1 MSATM
6 KPSPPLGLAF
16 IAGALKREGHSI
28 QVIDSLAEAPNQ
40 YIEFKNDIV
49 LNGITEVQI
58 AKLIHRDTKVIGL
71 SLMFSGNW
79 LHNRI
84 LIDYLGN
91 CFPDAIIIGGGEHLT
106 AAPEMCIE
114 QTRHLKVC
122 ICGEGEETVTDVVKA
137 IESGSN
143 FLEIPGIVYRNE
155 DNVAVRTK
163 AKNRIKTVEELAWPA
178 WELFP
183 LEKYKKNSII
193 YGVDRDVYSVPLM
206 ATRGCPYECT
216 FCSSPQM
223 WGTRYFMRSPQDV
236 VNEMDYFH
244 EKFNVRN
251 FDFYDLTAI
260 IKKAWIIEFAQ
271 EVIKRK
277 LDITWQIP
285 AGTRS
290 EVIDRE
296 VAHSLYASGCRNI
309 TYAPESGS
317 VEILKLIKKKV
328 SLSKMLQSITYSS
341 QEKMNIKINVII
353 GFPGEKHKNIWQT
366 MWFLIKASWHG
377 VNDMAPSVFSPY
389 PGSALFEMLQK
400 QGRINMNNDDY
411 FYQIIYVDTFFN
423 NFFYNDDINKHV
435 LRFYLLSYLAIF
447 YISNFIFHPARL
459 VKTVQ
464 NLWTSKYDSRAEM
477 ALGELIKRSKIKVKQ
492 RSEIP
497 VESFAKTKLF
507 VEQVPEKLPIF

>member
-1 MSATM
+1 MKPMSATM
-6 KPSPPLGLAF
+6 KPSPSLGLAF
-16 IAGALKREGHSI
+16 VAGALQREGHTI

-40 YIEFKNDIV
+40 YIQFNNDIV
-49 LNGITEVQI
+49 LNGITEVEI
-58 AKLIHRDTKVIGL
+58 AKLIHPDTKVIGL

-84 LIDYLGN
+84 LIDYLGSR
-91 CFPDAIIIGGGEHLT
+91 FPQATIIAGGEHLT

-114 QTRHLKVC
+114 QTRHLHVC
-122 ICGEGEETVTDVVKA
+122 IRGEGEEAVVEVVKA
-137 IESGSN
+137 IETGSP
-143 FLEIPGIVYRNE
+143 LSEIEGIVYRNA
-155 DNVAVRTK
+155 DNVPVRNK
-163 AKNRIKTVEELAWPA
+163 ARTRIREVETVAWPA
-178 WELFP
+178 WDLFP
-183 LEKYKKNSII
+183 LDKYKKHGII

-236 VNEMDYFH
+236 VNEMEHFNQ
-244 EKFNVRN
+244 KFDIRN

-260 IKKAWIIEFAQ
+260 IQKAWIVEFAK
-271 EVIKRK
+271 EVMKRQ

-296 VAHSLYASGCRNI
+296 VAHYLYASGCRNI

-328 SLSKMLQSITYSS
+328 SLPKMLQSIAYSTE
-341 QEKMNIKINVII
+341 EKMNIKINVII
-353 GFPGEKHKNIWQT
+353 GFPGEKHHNVWQT
-366 MWFLIKASWHG
+366 LWFLVKASWYG

-389 PGSALFEMLQK
+389 PGSALFEMLLK
-400 QGRINMNNDDY
+400 EGKIDMDNDAY

-423 NFFYNDDINKHV
+423 NFFYNTHINKYA
-435 LRFYLLSYLAIF
+435 LRFYLMSYLAVF
-447 YISNFIFHPARL
+447 YTSNFIFHPTRL
-459 VKTVQ
+459 VKTVR
-464 NLWTSKYDSRAEM
+464 NLWTSRYDSRAEM
-477 ALGELIKRSKIKVKQ
+477 ALGELIKRSKIKVIP
-492 RSEIP
+492 RSEMP
-497 VESFAKTKLF
+497 AESFA
-507 VEQVPEKLPIF
+507 